1 MVYPFLIYAIPVW
14 GVANDSIINPIKVLQ
29 KKIVRLITFTDT
41 FPRPHGPLTH
51 TIPIFYQLEILIVS
65 DIFKLQTAKFVYN
78 CVNLL
83 APNQFSNFYTFTNSN
98 YNTAASR
105 KELLKVPRARTTNY
119 GLKSIKNIGARI
131 WNGIP
136 IDIRKQNN
144 IKTFTKKLKVNILS
158 SYNEH

>member
-1 MVYPFLIYAIPVW
+1 MVGIYHNLVYPFLIYAIPVW

-51 TIPIFYQLEILIVS
+51 TIPIFYQIEILIVS

-83 APNQFSNFYTFTNSN
+83 APNQFSNSTHLLTPIIIQQLQGRN
-98 YNTAASR
+98 YWKYHMLWLPTM
-105 KELLKVPRARTTNY
+105 
-119 GLKSIKNIGARI
+119 
-131 WNGIP
+131 
-136 IDIRKQNN
+136 D
-144 IKTFTKKLKVNILS
+144 
-158 SYNEH
+158 